1 MSGYLEAIIARKKDE
16 VKDLQQPKRLEEVL
30 RGEQLAVIAEIKRKS
45 PSKGTLSPIT
55 DPVALARQYIEAGA
69 EVLSILTDGEGF
81 GGSLA
86 DLQMVANAF
95 PAVPILRKDFIVDI
109 RQVKQT
115 ARSGA
120 TAILLIVSAL
130 QEKLPDFLEE
140 AKRYQLDP
148 VVEVHDLKELE
159 LALKSGST
167 IIGVNNRNLS
177 SFQVDLETSVQLAAH
192 IPQHCI
198 KIAES
203 GIRSAT
209 DAEKMRQAGFDAV
222 LVGEALVTALDP
234 KKLVEEFCRC
244 R

>member
-16 VKDLQQPKRLEEVL
+16 VKDLQQPKRLHEVL
-30 RGEQLAVIAEIKRKS
+30 KAEHLTVIAEIKRKS
-45 PSKGTLSPIT
+45 PSKGSLAPIA

-69 EVLSILTDGEGF
+69 QALSILTDEVGF

-86 DLQMVANAF
+86 DLQEIAKAF
-95 PAVPILRKDFIVDI
+95 PAIPILRKDFIVDI
-109 RQVKQT
+109 RQIKQT

-120 TAILLIVSAL
+120 TAVLLIVAAL
-130 QEKLPDFLEE
+130 QEKLPEFLEE
-140 AKRYQLDP
+140 AMRYQLDP

-177 SFQVDLETSVQLAAH
+177 SFQVDLETSVQLSSR
-192 IPQHCI
+192 IPQNCI
-198 KIAES
+198 KVAES
-203 GIRSAT
+203 GIRSSA
-209 DAEKMRQAGFDAV
+209 DAEKMRKAGFDAV
-222 LVGEALVTALDP
+222 LVGEALVTAQDP
-234 KKLVEEFCRC
+234 KKLIQEFGRC

>member
-1 MSGYLEAIIARKKDE
+1 MSGYLEAIIVRKKEE
-16 VKDLQQPKRLEEVL
+16 VKGLQQPKRFEEVL
-30 RGEQLAVIAEIKRKS
+30 RGEHLTVIAEIKRKS
-45 PSKGTLSPIT
+45 PSKGSLAPII

-69 EVLSILTDGEGF
+69 QALSILTDEVGF

-86 DLQMVANAF
+86 DLQEVANAF
-95 PAVPILRKDFIVDI
+95 PAIPILRKDFIVDI
-109 RQVKQT
+109 RQIKQT

-120 TAILLIVSAL
+120 TAVLLIVAAL
-130 QEKLPDFLEE
+130 QEKLAEFIQE

-159 LALKSGST
+159 LAVKSGAT

-177 SFQVDLETSVQLAAH
+177 SFHVDLETSVQLSAH
-192 IPQHCI
+192 IPQNCI

-203 GIRSAT
+203 GIRSAG
-209 DAEKMRQAGFDAV
+209 DGQKMRQAGFDAV
-222 LVGEALVTALDP
+222 LVGEALVTAQEP
-234 KKLVEEFCRC
+234 KKLIQELNRC